1 MSILFRVSIFVKLI
15 IHILYIY
22 WVDMRYT
29 LRQLEIFVAI
39 ARTGNV
45 SRAAEIVALSQSAAS
60 TALAELER
68 QFDCQLFDRNGKL
81 LKLNALGKTLLPIA
95 SSLLTQASEIEQ
107 LLAGKSALGD
117 LNVGATLTIGN
128 YLAIM
133 IMSEFMQNHLDCH
146 IALQVKN
153 TQSILQQVA
162 GYELDLGLIEGSCH
176 HPELAAETWIE
187 DELVVF
193 CAPSHPLAQLTSTNA
208 TAATMNELLTAT
220 WILREQGSGTRETFD
235 QAMRHHLPELKIRLE
250 LEHTEAIKRAVESG
264 LGIGCISRLAL
275 RDAFKRGSLV
285 EIKTPQL
292 DLRRQFMFVWH
303 KNRYQTPAMIAFLD
317 YCRTLT
323 ANIKRSDEI
332 NLTTIV

>member
-1 MSILFRVSIFVKLI
+1 MIIVLSGSIFVKLI
-15 IHILYIY
+15 IYILYIHKT
-22 WVDMRYT
+22 DMRYT

-39 ARTGNV
+39 ARSGNV
-45 SRAAEIVALSQSAAS
+45 SRAAEWVSLSQSAAS
-60 TALAELER
+60 TALAELEK
-68 QFDCQLFDRNGKL
+68 QFDCQLFDRNGKV

-95 SSLLTQASEIEQ
+95 SGLLAQANEIEQ

-133 IMSEFMQNHLDCH
+133 IISEFMQHHVDCH
-146 IALQVKN
+146 ISLQVKN
-153 TQSILQQVA
+153 TNTILQQVA

-176 HPELAAETWIE
+176 HPDLIAEPWIDDELA
-187 DELVVF
+187 VF
-193 CAPSHPLAQLTSTNA
+193 CTPSHPLARSTP
-208 TAATMNELLTAT
+208 ATMEELMAAT

-235 QAMRHHLPELKIRLE
+235 QAMRHHLTGLNVRLE

-275 RDAFKRGSLV
+275 RDAFRRGSLV
-285 EIKTPQL
+285 EIKTPML

-303 KNRYQTPAMIAFLD
+303 KSRYRTPSVIAFLD
-317 YCRTLT
+317 YCRKLT
-323 ANIKRSDEI
+323 VNLKRSDDI
-332 NLTTIV
+332 NLPNIA

>member
-1 MSILFRVSIFVKLI
+1 MFILFRVSIFVKLI
-15 IHILYIY
+15 IHILYIHET
-22 WVDMRYT
+22 DMRYT

-45 SRAAEIVALSQSAAS
+45 SRAAEVVALSQSAAS

-81 LKLNALGKTLLPIA
+81 LKLNALGKTLLPVA
-95 SSLLTQASEIEQ
+95 SSLLTQAAEIEQ
-107 LLAGKSALGD
+107 LLSGKSSLGD
-117 LNVGATLTIGN
+117 LSVGATLTIGN

-133 IMSEFMQNHLDCH
+133 IISEFMQNHLDCH

-153 TQSILQQVA
+153 TQAILQQIA

-187 DELVVF
+187 DELAVF
-193 CAPSHPLAQLTSTNA
+193 CAPSHPLANA
-208 TAATMNELLTAT
+208 AAVTMNELLTAS

-235 QAMRHHLPELKIRLE
+235 QALRHHLPELKIRLE

-285 EIKTPQL
+285 EIKMPQL

-303 KNRYQTPAMIAFLD
+303 KNRYQTPAMIAFLN

-323 ANIKRSDEI
+323 ANLKRSDEI
-332 NLTTIV
+332 LLTTTPPV